1 MWVWWGAGI
10 GGSLSQKSFK
20 AEPAMGP
27 TNLTVAKWVSG
38 GCKLRGTATG
48 VAAPRGSQSHI
59 AVTGCWEGLSMVAEN
74 IMLNSASG
82 PFFLPGECS
91 PEICVL
97 LQASTLQAQV

>member
-48 VAAPRGSQSHI
+48 VAAPPGFSKPHCCDRVLGGSLHGGREYN
-59 AVTGCWEGLSMVAEN
+59 A
-74 IMLNSASG
+74 
-82 PFFLPGECS
+82 
-91 PEICVL
+91 
-97 LQASTLQAQV
+97 